1 MGSVPHVVCYVLP
14 DKAFGDKLRILF
26 LVSRGDATFVRQRE
40 TMLGLQLN

>member
-1 MGSVPHVVCYVLP
+1 MGSVPHVVCYILP

-26 LVSRGDATFVRQRE
+26 PVSSRDATFVRQTE